1 MSGSSHTPLDP
12 TAAGAPGVD
21 GSEDRAEADLGAAD
35 AGRGRLGGWG
45 PQRIAVAALAVV
57 VLVWLIVKASE
68 DLRQFVVVS
77 LNGLTLAALF
87 FVVASGFT
95 LIFGL
100 MRVVNM
106 AHGALYLLGGY
117 LALEMQDAWFTEDS
131 GLGLSLSGA
140 GTGEYSLFGWV
151 VPLLLATAIIGVIG
165 VLIQQVFL
173 RWNQGQDLRQALIT
187 IALSV
192 IFADQMLA
200 AFGGISKDIKAP
212 SAWPESIALP
222 GDVRFGFFRGVV
234 VLGAAILIGLGLWW
248 LITRTRFGKIVRA
261 GVDDRDMV
269 SALGINVQ
277 LVFAAAFLLG
287 ALLAGLGGVL
297 GGTMIA
303 LAPGEDTSFLLNSLI
318 VVIIGG
324 MGSLAGAAIGAVAL
338 GLVDAYADVYLVFGD
353 TDLTN
358 YSILVTFGLLVA
370 VLAVRP
376 LGLFGRPA

>member
-1 MSGSSHTPLDP
+1 MSGSPQTVPAK
-12 TAAGAPGVD
+12 TAAPD
-21 GSEDRAEADLGAAD
+21 TTDRPPR
-35 AGRGRLGGWG
+35 AGWSAR
-45 PQRIAVAALAVV
+45 RIALAAVSAVIV
-57 VLVWLIVKASE
+57 VWLAIKASE

-77 LNGLTLAALF
+77 LNGITLAALF

-106 AHGALYLLGGY
+106 AHGSLYLLGGY
-117 LALEMQDAWFTEDS
+117 LALEMQDAWFKDET
-131 GLGLSLSGA
+131 GLGLSLTGSG
-140 GTGEYSLFGWV
+140 TEYDLLGWV
-151 VPLLLATAIIGVIG
+151 VPLILATLIIGVVG
-165 VLIQQVFL
+165 VIVQQVFL

-212 SAWPESIALP
+212 TDWPESISLP

-234 VLGAAILIGLGLWW
+234 VLGAAVLIGLGLWW
-248 LITRTRFGKIVRA
+248 LMTRTRFGKIVRA

-277 LVFAAAFLLG
+277 LVFAAAFFLG

-303 LAPGEDTSFLLNSLI
+303 LGPGEDTSFLLNSLI

-324 MGSLAGAAIGAVAL
+324 MGSLGGAAIGALAL
-338 GLVDAYADVYLVFGD
+338 GLVDAYADVYLVFGG

-358 YSILVTFGLLVA
+358 YSILVTFGLLVV